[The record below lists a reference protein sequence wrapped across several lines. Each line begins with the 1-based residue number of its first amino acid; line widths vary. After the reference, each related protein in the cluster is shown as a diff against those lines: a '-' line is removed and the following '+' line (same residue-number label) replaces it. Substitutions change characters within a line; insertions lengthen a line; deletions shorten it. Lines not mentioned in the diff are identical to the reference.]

1 MLKNEEEKYKQKREN
16 PGKRKGNLQAGD
28 FFVFFIAQRKK
39 ILCVILS
46 IFPGPTPPFKK
57 KKSPDRRLT

>member
-16 PGKRKGNLQAGD
+16 PGKRKGNLQSGD
-28 FFVFFIAQRKK
+28 FFVFFFFARRKK

-46 IFPGPTPPFKK
+46 ISPPPPSKK
-57 KKSPDRRLT
+57 KIA